1 MSGIALQ
8 KALTLNGELSR
19 STRSQTSNMQ
29 EKEFWIYEEYLTIV
43 LEGLAYLVDYP
54 FSENDLIAISE
65 GIQESNE
72 DGERWYE
79 YIYDCDNRA
88 DLLLAKELGSSMCT
102 ITLST
107 NANIT
112 QGLDLLIWLGQGNF
126 KNNI

>member
-1 MSGIALQ
+1 
-8 KALTLNGELSR
+8 
-19 STRSQTSNMQ
+19 MQ